1 MQSAARVVA
10 LAFLAAL
17 AGCESMS
24 NPAQQTPD
32 PGNRTA
38 AVESVPGQYIVVLQD
53 NVADPATVARDLVSS
68 AGGSLLHVYTSA
80 IKGFAAQ
87 LSAPAAAALEGNP
100 LVAYVEADQVVRA
113 DVTQAMDANGDPW
126 GLDRIDQH
134 ALALSG
140 TYTYT
145 STGAGV
151 DVRRHCRRRLG
162 QRKPSQ
168 SGRGQHVAGRRC
180 FEFAEPGG
188 DQSLELRGV

>member
-80 IKGFAAQ
+80 IKGFAAR

-100 LVAYVEADQVVRA
+100 LVAYLEADQVMRA

-126 GLDRIDQH
+126 GLDRIDQG
-134 ALALSG
+134 ALPLSG
-140 TYTYT
+140 TRSEEHT
-145 STGAGV
+145 SELQSPCNLV
-151 DVRRHCRRRLG
+151 CRLL
-162 QRKPSQ
+162 
-168 SGRGQHVAGRRC
+168 
-180 FEFAEPGG
+180 
-188 DQSLELRGV
+188 LEKKKNRT

>member
-68 AGGSLLHVYTSA
+68 AGGAPLTAEPQRTQQDPGRAPTASA
-80 IKGFAAQ
+80 GRGPAQTHTPNNAA
-87 LSAPAAAALEGNP
+87 
-100 LVAYVEADQVVRA
+100 
-113 DVTQAMDANGDPW
+113 
-126 GLDRIDQH
+126 
-134 ALALSG
+134 
-140 TYTYT
+140 
-145 STGAGV
+145 
-151 DVRRHCRRRLG
+151 VRRG
-162 QRKPSQ
+162 TT
-168 SGRGQHVAGRRC
+168 
-180 FEFAEPGG
+180 
-188 DQSLELRGV
+188 

>member
-80 IKGFAAQ
+80 IQGFAAR
-87 LSAPAAAALEGNP
+87 LSAPPPGALEGNP
-100 LVAYVEADQVVRA
+100 LGAYLEADQGMRA
-113 DVTQAMDANGDPW
+113 HGTQAMDANRDPW
-126 GLDRIDQH
+126 GTER
-134 ALALSG
+134 S
-140 TYTYT
+140 
-145 STGAGV
+145 
-151 DVRRHCRRRLG
+151 
-162 QRKPSQ
+162 
-168 SGRGQHVAGRRC
+168 
-180 FEFAEPGG
+180 
-188 DQSLELRGV
+188 